1 MQTDVGALA
10 LVPDELV
17 FAEENALTVS
27 ETTDSPRSRS
37 TPYSAEV
44 GDTFVGSL
52 SSAGDRDYLKVVV
65 GAGETVEFLTVTQG
79 AAVLP
84 DYNLTTRLHA
94 GNGASLKGQDR
105 STEDSSQLTY
115 TNTHYNPLT
124 VFLEI
129 YDNGDNNTGDYVV
142 HVSKPDPL
150 DSIDWGGQKVAS
162 NNVTVYFARA
172 GEVYDGRV
180 SDGWTQTQIDNAMA
194 ALDDLSHGT
203 NLNFSVTNNA
213 AAATFKFVTD
223 SWASTTFAYMYPPGQ
238 ASEGVAVFNT
248 YNMDLNN
255 LAPGSLEYFVF
266 QHEAGHGLGLAHPH
280 DTGGGSTVMGGVRS
294 SSSLGQLDLNQGV
307 NTMMSYNVGH
317 ADLYPSLASTAYGAT
332 VGPMALDLA
341 LLQQKY
347 GARAANTGND
357 TYYLPD
363 TNASGTFYS
372 TIWDTGGTDTI
383 AYTGSRET
391 YISLQSATIDY
402 GFKSYDGEGTGGGVV
417 SYAKDVRGGFTIA
430 SGVVIE
436 NASGGSGKDRIFGSA
451 GDNFLKGGAGN
462 DALFGFDG
470 DDFLQGD
477 EGADAHIGGAG
488 SDWAMYNASNAGVL
502 VNIAN
507 GSWGSGGHAQGD
519 RYREIENLSGSA
531 FNDTLIGNNI
541 DNVLKGNGGND
552 LLMAANGND
561 TLLGDAGNDVLTGGG
576 GADILQGGSGSDWAR
591 YHSSSTAV
599 TVNLFVGTQS
609 GGDAQGDRLSGIE
622 NLYGSNFNDILTGDG
637 GNNYLR
643 GYGGNDI
650 LVGAGGNDT
659 LHGEDGNDLL
669 IGGTGADIL
678 NGGAGTD
685 WVRYHSSSA
694 AVTVSLYVGTQS
706 GGDAEGDR
714 LAGIENIFGS
724 NFNDILTGDGG
735 NNFLRGYGGNDILIG
750 AGGNDRLHGEDGND
764 ILTGGTGADIL
775 NGGSGSDWARYH
787 ASSAAVTVNLTV
799 GTQSG
804 GDAEG
809 DMLAGIENLFG
820 SGFNDTLTGDNAGN
834 ALRGYSGN
842 DTLTGLGGADTFYF
856 MSAGDADTVTDFQ
869 DGIDIISIGLG
880 LSSFAQVT
888 VSDSGADAL
897 LTFATNSVL
906 LQNVDHTLLGADD
919 FMFV

>member
-1 MQTDVGALA
+1 VLLDPTADTVPPYELA
-10 LVPDELV
+10 IAD
-17 FAEENALTVS
+17 ENALTVS
-27 ETTDSPRSRS
+27 ETTDAPRSSS
-37 TPYSAEV
+37 TPYTAEV
-44 GDTFVGSL
+44 GDTFVGAL

-65 GAGETVEFLTVTQG
+65 GAGETVEFVTVTQG
-79 AAVLP
+79 AAALP
-84 DYNLTTRLHA
+84 DYNITTRLY
-94 GNGASLKGQDR
+94 GGSGGFLKGQDR
-105 STEDSSQLTY
+105 STETSSQLTY
-115 TNTHYNPLT
+115 TNTRDFPLT
-124 VFLEI
+124 LYLEI

-142 HVSKPDPL
+142 NVNKPDL
-150 DSIDWGGQKVAS
+150 LESLDWGGQKVAS

-180 SDGWTQTQIDNAMA
+180 SDGWTQTQIDGAMA
-194 ALDDLSHGT
+194 ALNDFSHGT

-223 SWASTTFAYMYPPGQ
+223 YFVSNFSAYMNPPG
-238 ASEGVAVFNT
+238 ETNPGVAVFNT
-248 YNMDLNN
+248 YQMTLDN
-255 LAPGSLEYFVF
+255 LAPGSLEYFIF

-294 SSSLGQLDLNQGV
+294 STSRGQLDLNQGV

-317 ADLYPSLASTAYGAT
+317 AELFPSLASTAYGAT

-363 TNASGTFYS
+363 SNASGTFYS

-402 GFKSYDGEGTGGGVV
+402 GFKPYDAKATGGGVV
-417 SYAKDVRGGFTIA
+417 SYAKDIRGGFTIA

-436 NASGGSGKDRIFGSA
+436 NVFGGSGKDRIYGSS

-462 DALFGFDG
+462 DSLRGFDG
-470 DDFLQGD
+470 NDFLQGD
-477 EGADAHIGGAG
+477 EGADWLIGGNG
-488 SDWAMYNASNAGVL
+488 SDWAVYAASNAAV
-502 VNIAN
+502 VANIASGR
-507 GSWGSGGHAQGD
+507 GSSGHALGD
-519 RYREIENLSGSA
+519 SYSEIENLSGSA
-531 FNDTLIGNNI
+531 FNDTLIGNNN
-541 DNVLKGNGGND
+541 DNILKGNGGND
-552 LLMAANGND
+552 LLTSADGND

-576 GADILQGGSGSDWAR
+576 GADIIQGGSGSDWAR
-591 YHSSSTAV
+591 YHSSSAAV
-599 TVNLFVGTQS
+599 TVNLYVGTQS
-609 GGDAQGDRLSGIE
+609 GGDAQGDKLAGIE
-622 NLYGSNFNDILTGDG
+622 NIFGSNFNDILTGDG
-637 GNNYLR
+637 GNNFLR

-650 LVGAGGNDT
+650 LIGAGGNDT

-694 AVTVSLYVGTQS
+694 AVIVNLNVGTQS
-706 GGDAEGDR
+706 GGDAQGDS
-714 LAGIENIFGS
+714 LTSIESVFGS
-724 NFNDILTGDGG
+724 AFNDMIIGHNGD
-735 NNFLRGYGGNDILIG
+735 NYLRGYNGNDNLVGAGGNDIL
-750 AGGNDRLHGEDGND
+750 RGEDGND

-809 DMLAGIENLFG
+809 DMLAGIENIFG
-820 SGFNDTLTGDNAGN
+820 SGFNDTLTGDNADN
-834 ALRGYSGN
+834 ALRGYTGN
-842 DTLTGLGGADTFYF
+842 DTLTGLGGSDTFYF

-869 DGIDIISIGLG
+869 DGIDFISIGLG

-897 LTFATNSVL
+897 LTFTSNSVL